1 MSVEDNY
8 IKMVLALPDE
18 FFKDWK
24 YEDGDQV
31 FLLEDIDDYS
41 SSFDPWIGTYTVF
54 DGCIATDGL
63 HNIEEWTYV
72 EYVVRERKLKPIPSQ
87 RQLQDMLMAHKPHK
101 VESFVGDLHALFFNF
116 RTWIQNGDEDS
127 WWDFRDELE
136 NFDQAWLCYA
146 MEVLY
151 NKNWNGEKWI

>member
-1 MSVEDNY
+1 
-8 IKMVLALPDE
+8 MVLALPED
-18 FFKDWK
+18 FFKDWEYK
-24 YEDGDQV
+24 DGDMYY
-31 FLLEDIDDYS
+31 LIDDDEYDPS
-41 SSFDPWIGTYTVF
+41 SEH
-54 DGCIATDGL
+54 GL
-63 HNIEEWTYV
+63 
-72 EYVVRERKLKPIPSQ
+72 YVVYDGMLCWGCHDTENWICVDWNRLNGRPVPNQ
-87 RQLQDMLMAHKPHK
+87 RQLQDILMAHKPHK

-116 RTWIQNGDEDS
+116 RTWIQNDDEDS